1 MVLPLCCHRPLKK
14 FMIILGIDYG
24 DVRTGLAVCD
34 KTEFLASPVSVI
46 KESYKPKLIDKIID
60 VINIKKPEL
69 IVIGLPKNM
78 DGSLGFRAQACTEFA
93 QELEAICG
101 IKTQLW
107 DERLTSVIA
116 HRQLQMNGKREKKH
130 KDVVDAAAAVE
141 ILQSFIDSRR

>member
-1 MVLPLCCHRPLKK
+1 
-14 FMIILGIDYG
+14 MIILGIDYG
-24 DVRTGLAVCD
+24 DVRTGVSVCD
-34 KTEFLASPVSVI
+34 KTEFLASPVCVI
-46 KESYKPKLIDKIID
+46 KESYMPKLLDKIIE
-60 VINIKKPEL
+60 VINAKNPEL

-93 QELEAICG
+93 DELEKRCG
-101 IKTQLW
+101 IKTQMW

>member
-1 MVLPLCCHRPLKK
+1 
-14 FMIILGIDYG
+14 MIILGIDYG
-24 DVRTGLAVCD
+24 DVRTGVSVCD
-34 KTEFLASPVSVI
+34 KTEFLASPVCVI
-46 KESYKPKLIDKIID
+46 KESYMPKLLDKIIE
-60 VINIKKPEL
+60 VINAKNPEL

-93 QELEAICG
+93 DELEKRCG
-101 IKTQLW
+101 IKTQMW

-116 HRQLQMNGKREKKH
+116 HRQLQLNGKREKKH

>member
-46 KESYKPKLIDKIID
+46 KESYKPKLLDKIID

>member
-1 MVLPLCCHRPLKK
+1 
-14 FMIILGIDYG
+14 MIILGIDYG
-24 DVRTGLAVCD
+24 DVRTGVSVCD
-34 KTEFLASPVSVI
+34 KTEFLASPVCVI
-46 KESYKPKLIDKIID
+46 KESYKPKLLDKIIEI
-60 VINIKKPEL
+60 INTKNPEL
-69 IVIGLPKNM
+69 IVVGLPKNM

-93 QELEAICG
+93 EELESICG
-101 IKTQLW
+101 IRTQLW

>member
-141 ILQSFIDSRR
+141 ILQSFIDSRK